1 MISRIIIDKVASY
14 KDPVCIETNSKVNL
28 FYGLNGSGKTTISDY
43 LYDLDHDIF
52 SSCSIDGFNR
62 VQQNILV
69 YNERFVAENFRARD
83 VQKGIFTLAKGNQA
97 ALEIIEQ
104 AKRQKLEL
112 QMKLNGDNGLLKQL
126 EDLNQRIDSNTADAQ
141 SEVWEIRRKY
151 TGGDRVFDIAGFLD
165 QLKGSKRSLF
175 DYLISIDM
183 QNGEIR
189 AIEEVKS
196 EVQELR
202 EGGVE
207 RKALRKINVDF
218 SGIEFNPIFQ
228 EPIVGNENSVIS
240 LLINKLGNSDWVQ
253 QGIKYLPEANDQ
265 TCPFCQQSTLTFDLQ
280 TQIRNY
286 FDETYNIKVA
296 TLIKI
301 KESYKLEL
309 QLSDY
314 MRDFLQENDKEKLR
328 RLLSDLRSVVET
340 NISKIYKKINTPSES
355 LSLVA
360 TVDKVQAINNFIDEK
375 NEEIKVFNGMVR
387 DKESTIKKLKMEFWQ
402 CQRSEYNHVIL
413 RYNKTRNTLY
423 RKRGEI
429 VEKIKAAESEIG
441 KLDLTISEQQKKVT
455 NIDQTIDE
463 INNHLIAFG
472 IQDFNIVKH
481 DEFSYRIKR
490 PYEEGKTTFKSLSEG
505 EKTVISFLYFVEL
518 CRGMA
523 DPTDTKRKIV
533 VIDDPISSLSHM
545 YVFNIAQLIK
555 RHFTGIENKN
565 FIQCFILTHSLYFFH
580 ELVDAKSARSS
591 CDKKKNHQKFFRI
604 HKGDRS
610 LIKIMG
616 HNEIRNEYEV
626 YWDLVKNASHE
637 NMPLVAN
644 AMRNIIE
651 YFFGFFEGK
660 NNLNDIFQKNEFNDA
675 KYQSFKRYINR
686 ESHGDPIN
694 IHDYKEWDLGIFTQ
708 AFRDVFYV
716 SGNENHYNK
725 YIQ

>member
-1 MISRIIIDKVASY
+1 MISRITIDNVTSY
-14 KDPVCIETNSKVNL
+14 KEPVRIETNSKVNL

-207 RKALRKINVDF
+207 REALRKINVDF

-490 PYEEGKTTFKSLSEG
+490 SYEEGKTTFKSLSEG

-626 YWDLVKNASHE
+626 YWDL
-637 NMPLVAN
+637 
-644 AMRNIIE
+644 
-651 YFFGFFEGK
+651 G
-660 NNLNDIFQKNEFNDA
+660 NL
-675 KYQSFKRYINR
+675 
-686 ESHGDPIN
+686 
-694 IHDYKEWDLGIFTQ
+694 
-708 AFRDVFYV
+708 
-716 SGNENHYNK
+716 
-725 YIQ
+725 